1 MFSFAKTSKTCALF
15 TYYHLSIAYSNLPI
29 YISFPIQWPEGK
41 AIDSLSPYTHARKHE
56 IKANF
61 KAPRNSALIGSE
73 RVTYFAAEW
82 IKYVCIICRRVIE
95 QILEKKPGRLQRV
108 IKGYFNSKYIAVF
121 IFWIIVTIL
130 LVIWAIGD
138 YIFTKKNNW
147 LTRMKI

>member
-108 IKGYFNSKYIAVF
+108 IKGFFLFKTHRCFHLQEYCNNSACHMSYRWLLLTTFLQKK
-121 IFWIIVTIL
+121 TI
-130 LVIWAIGD
+130 D
-138 YIFTKKNNW
+138 
-147 LTRMKI
+147 